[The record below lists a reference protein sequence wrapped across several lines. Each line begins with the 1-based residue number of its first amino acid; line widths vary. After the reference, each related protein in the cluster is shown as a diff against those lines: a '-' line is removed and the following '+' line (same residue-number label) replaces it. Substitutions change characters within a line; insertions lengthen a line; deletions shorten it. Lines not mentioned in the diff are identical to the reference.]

1 VKISGIEIFEI
12 NPAEIVGP
20 GRTWLFVRV
29 DTDEGISGW
38 GEATNSGAGSNTLI
52 KTAIDLITPD
62 LVGEDPADI
71 ERLWHKMFRRFSYL
85 GSRGL
90 PTAMTAG
97 IDIALWDIKGKA
109 TNRPIYDLLGGR
121 FRNEVRLYANSWFEA
136 CETPDDYAKAARE
149 RVLPEKHTALKL
161 DPFREMTATH
171 HMFSDG
177 QISPD
182 GEQEGYNIVTAIRE
196 VVGPKHEILIDAHG
210 HFNVPTAIRLANNLY
225 EQSNIAWF
233 EEPVTADDIPGC
245 AEVRAATDI
254 PIAAGESIFTRFDF
268 RDLALAR
275 AVDIFQPDLAIC
287 GGITEA
293 MRIGAIASAF
303 QIRLAP
309 HLWGGALMF
318 AAGLHV
324 SAASPAAHIIEYS
337 LGANPMLFELSQEP
351 AVSVDGMVEIPDRPG
366 LGVTI
371 NEDFVKRYTVG

>member
-1 VKISGIEIFEI
+1 MKISGIEIFEI
-12 NPAEIVGP
+12 NPAEILGP

-109 TNRPIYDLLGGR
+109 TNRPVYDLLGGR
-121 FRNEVRLYANSWFEA
+121 FRDEVRLYANSWFEG
-136 CETPDDYAKAARE
+136 CKTPDDYARAARE

-177 QISPD
+177 QISPE
-182 GEQEGYNIVTAIRE
+182 GEQEGYDIVSAIRE

-233 EEPVTADDIPGC
+233 EEPVPPESFEALKQ
-245 AEVRAATDI
+245 VREHTNA
-254 PIAAGESIFTRFDF
+254 PLCVGERLYTRFDF
-268 RDLALAR
+268 VPLFKDRL
-275 AVDIFQPDLAIC
+275 VDFVMPDTVWS
-287 GGITEA
+287 GGISEIKRIASLAEA
-293 MRIGAIASAF
+293 HYIPISPHAVPSGPLSLIASAHAMTTVPNF
-303 QIRLAP
+303 YRQEHGMRAIPLQNMLLSEP
-309 HLWGGALMF
+309 MD
-318 AAGLHV
+318 
-324 SAASPAAHIIEYS
+324 I
-337 LGANPMLFELSQEP
+337 ANGVIKLN
-351 AVSVDGMVEIPDRPG
+351 GKPG
-366 LGVTI
+366 LGYEM
-371 NEDFVKRYTVG
+371 NEEELRSRAV